1 MVINIDGAQSILLL
15 FYFLS
20 SSSESVWAPPS
31 LRSRRRGSSVLHPT
45 ALSAAAFSRPFD
57 QNMGI
62 PDSEV
67 FLIFLFIYLFL
78 ARRNSEASESPSPV
92 APAVVMFVKASRWWR
107 LQVLSHF
114 LPWKAEIVSAQKM
127 WHRARKKITG
137 GLTPHCSSAFDSSDT
152 SPLIQV
158 LNYSFTACGWFET
171 AVIAGEEETRWLEL
185 TSMVA
190 GTTCFSSTQCSEE
203 FVHRFLSLNFSF
215 FLMSHWVS
223 HLSYS
228 SDGI

>member
-1 MVINIDGAQSILLL
+1 MHFFLCILRAHAWVSSNNGRANGKSSLSPLPPAEQKMVIDIDGAQSILLL

-92 APAVVMFVKASRWWR
+92 APAVVMFVKASR
-107 LQVLSHF
+107 
-114 LPWKAEIVSAQKM
+114 
-127 WHRARKKITG
+127 
-137 GLTPHCSSAFDSSDT
+137 
-152 SPLIQV
+152 
-158 LNYSFTACGWFET
+158 
-171 AVIAGEEETRWLEL
+171 
-185 TSMVA
+185 
-190 GTTCFSSTQCSEE
+190 
-203 FVHRFLSLNFSF
+203 
-215 FLMSHWVS
+215 
-223 HLSYS
+223 
-228 SDGI
+228 